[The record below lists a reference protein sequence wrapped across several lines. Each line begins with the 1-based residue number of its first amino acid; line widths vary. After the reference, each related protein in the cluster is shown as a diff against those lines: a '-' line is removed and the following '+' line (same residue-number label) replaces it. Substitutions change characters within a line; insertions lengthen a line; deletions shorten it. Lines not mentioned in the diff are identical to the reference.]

1 VTCMDGEWKTYRTR
15 FLVRAQQ
22 LQEPLTF
29 VDCIGRE
36 HSGQKGDYLVQSSDG
51 SRRIAPREIF
61 EDIYV
66 PIDSPESPTNAP
78 VPLCAPQ
85 AEPVDAQA
93 RASLYP
99 GQRSYLQA
107 QPVAGAART
116 ALPLQSLKTET
127 SGNRRSPMARPC
139 IA

>member
-1 VTCMDGEWKTYRTR
+1 MDGEWTTYRTR

-36 HSGQKGDYLVQSSDG
+36 HSGQKGDYLVLSSDG

-66 PIDSPESPTNAP
+66 PIDSPESPAP
-78 VPLCAPQ
+78 ALAQLRPPQ
-85 AEPVDAQA
+85 AELVNAQA
-93 RASLYP
+93 RIALHGKQP
-99 GQRSYLQA
+99 YLQR
-107 QPVAGAART
+107 QPVAVSAPT
-116 ALPLQSLKTET
+116 TLQSPKTET
-127 SGNRRSPMARPC
+127 SGTRRSPVARPC

>member
-1 VTCMDGEWKTYRTR
+1 MTCMNGEWKTYRTR

-36 HSGQKGDYLVQSSDG
+36 HSGQKGDYLVLSSDG

-66 PIDSPESPTNAP
+66 PIDSPQSPANAP
-78 VPLCAPQ
+78 LQLRAPQ

-93 RASLYP
+93 RPSLHSRQQP
-99 GQRSYLQA
+99 YLQP
-107 QPVAGAART
+107 QPVAVTART
-116 ALPLQSLKTET
+116 ASPLESLKTET
-127 SGNRRSPMARPC
+127 NGNRRSPMARPC